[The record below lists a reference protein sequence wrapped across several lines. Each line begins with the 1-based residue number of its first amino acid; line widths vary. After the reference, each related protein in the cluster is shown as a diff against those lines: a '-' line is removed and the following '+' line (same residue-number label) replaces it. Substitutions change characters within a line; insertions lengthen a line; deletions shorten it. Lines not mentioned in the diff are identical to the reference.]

1 MLYGEDHYRRKSLA
15 KWRGQ
20 GSRQLTQRNKENTGE
35 QMAKQYTVQNGDTY
49 YSIAQS
55 QLGDGNRYKEI
66 EQLNPNVPEN
76 ALPVNQPINVP
87 EK

>member
-1 MLYGEDHYRRKSLA
+1 
-15 KWRGQ
+15 
-20 GSRQLTQRNKENTGE
+20 
-35 QMAKQYTVQNGDTY
+35 MAKQYTVQNGDTY